1 MDQGCAGVCGDNVV
15 GQIGEN
21 LIETVADVEKE
32 ENCWQICKET
42 TGCLYFTHFNADN
55 ILYPGLCLLLK
66 ELTGPFKTCSNCTTS
81 PVDCSSNQ
89 LSVCGLL
96 KEDRSGNQVEKK
108 QLFTS
113 TVKTDTLRQVRVG
126 HCRPAELAI
135 VAIGGGGGGGSD
147 LACAGQHQSS
157 GCYQGGSGSG
167 YISSTKV
174 PAIFSRLF
182 VQVGSEGKSS
192 FVHEE
197 DGTVVVSAEPGT
209 CGGGLDGGNGY
220 SGGGGPNPGDGGSN
234 GTDGV
239 AIYQDGY
246 GGIGSGVDLTQLP
259 VDLFVLTPGRGGDIR
274 RSYDKRGGGGGG
286 VLIDGGGPDGFSS
299 GGSGEGY
306 GGGAGGSSSLGLPGV
321 VVIEYKELPTP
332 GAPTTTTITTT
343 TTSTTSTTTSTATS
357 ITTSMTTTSTTTP
370 QPTTTTTPQ
379 PSTIQSGGNCKT
391 NFHSIILAFSMF
403 ALMF

>member
-81 PVDCSSNQ
+81 AVDCSSNQ

-113 TVKTDTLRQVRVG
+113 TVKTDALRQVRVG
-126 HCRPAELAI
+126 HCRPAELTI

-147 LACAGQHQSS
+147 LACAGQHGNSGS

-174 PAIFSRLF
+174 PSIFSRLF

-192 FVHEE
+192 SVHEE

-220 SGGGGPNPGDGGSN
+220 SGGGGPNPGNGGSN
-234 GTDGV
+234 GTDG
-239 AIYQDGY
+239 YGTDGTDGY

-259 VDLFVLTPGRGGDIR
+259 MDLFVLTPGRGGYINR
-274 RSYDKRGGGGGG
+274 VRDKRGGGGGG
-286 VLIDGGGPDGFSS
+286 VLIDGGGPEGFSS
-299 GGSGEGY
+299 GGSGQGY

-332 GAPTTTTITTT
+332 GAPTTTITT
-343 TTSTTSTTTSTATS
+343 
-357 ITTSMTTTSTTTP
+357 TTTSTTTP

-391 NFHSIILAFSMF
+391 NFHSIILVFSMF